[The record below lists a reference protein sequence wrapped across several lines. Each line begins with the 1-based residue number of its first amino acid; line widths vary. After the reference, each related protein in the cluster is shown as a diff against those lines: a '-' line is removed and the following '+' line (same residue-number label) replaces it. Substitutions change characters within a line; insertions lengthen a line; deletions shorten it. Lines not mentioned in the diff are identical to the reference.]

1 MVVVYNILSSISTAK
16 PHPLTFI
23 DLALDWSLFLDDKD
37 QTTFLF
43 TTTTF
48 DDPMECA
55 LDEDLLDH
63 NLHCPLACPLA
74 CPLLNGPPI
83 TDPFAFLCE
92 STLLGSSYLPHYMY
106 MHRIHVFFT
115 ILEVTIKTAACLYVA
130 KLVGWLA
137 LLNVEVFLLLEFGKS
152 ADILFRW
159 AGTLI
164 CLFLILLW
172 RWSPVVV
179 SSRSGCSQQPSS
191 SSSSTAVDQPNPATT
206 RIEVE
211 LPPEAN
217 NNYNFDKIVLL
228 RPPHSN
234 TYVKYNKTYAI
245 HSDWARV

>member
-152 ADILFRW
+152 ADILFR
-159 AGTLI
+159 
-164 CLFLILLW
+164 
-172 RWSPVVV
+172 
-179 SSRSGCSQQPSS
+179 
-191 SSSSTAVDQPNPATT
+191 
-206 RIEVE
+206 
-211 LPPEAN
+211 
-217 NNYNFDKIVLL
+217 
-228 RPPHSN
+228 
-234 TYVKYNKTYAI
+234 
-245 HSDWARV
+245 